1 MIRDARMRD
10 VVEGLADLR
19 AQAADDG
26 ESFGLRT
33 SVMTHIA
40 WVPERW
46 VDEATRTLGGLEE
59 RHPSRTIL
67 LFPRPDEDRDALDAE
82 IDLRCFA
89 SGRSGGSVCFE
100 VVQLRLCGRRASH
113 PGTVAAPLL
122 VSDLPVF
129 LRWRGELSFGST
141 ELEELVGAADRL
153 IVDST
158 EWDEPERDL
167 ARLPDL
173 FDRVAV
179 SDISWRRLDPW
190 RLALARRWPGI
201 ASVETVRVEGPRP
214 PALLLAAWLG
224 ARLGRDVELE
234 HEPADEL
241 RAVAVDGET
250 VEPAGVPAET
260 SSDLLSAELDV
271 FGRDPVFEEAVRSF
285 SRVAT

>member
-1 MIRDARMRD
+1 MRD
-10 VVEGLADLR
+10 IVRGLAELR
-19 AQAADDG
+19 AQASEDG

-40 WVPERW
+40 WVPEQW

-67 LFPRPDEDRDALDAE
+67 FFPRPDEDRDALDAE

-89 SGRSGGSVCFE
+89 SGRSGASVCFE
-100 VVQLRLCGRRASH
+100 VVQLHLCGQRASH

-129 LRWRGELSFGST
+129 LRWRGELPFGST

-153 IVDST
+153 IVDSS
-158 EWDEPERDL
+158 EWEEPDRDL
-167 ARLPDL
+167 PRLAEL
-173 FDRVAV
+173 FDVIAA

-190 RLALARRWPGI
+190 RLALARRRPAI
-201 ASVETVRVEGPRP
+201 ASVEAVRVEGPRP
-214 PALLLAAWLG
+214 AALLLAAWLG

-234 HEPADEL
+234 HEAADEL
-241 RAVAVDGET
+241 RAVAVDGEK
-250 VEPAGVPAET
+250 VEPVKVAAES